1 MKAKRLQPR
10 RVLTAICLSMAV
22 SLAAVA
28 FGETPVNSPQPSSPL
43 TGDEV
48 VRRMIERNLQR
59 AKALH
64 AFQGTRVY
72 HLRYQGFAISKEAE
86 MVTSIVYQAP
96 DTKQFTE
103 VSQTGSK
110 LIVDKVFRKLLE
122 TEQEA
127 LKDENRTRTALNT
140 DNYNFTLTG
149 YEAGTPS
156 SNYVFQVEPRNPTK
170 FLYRGKIWID
180 AQDFAVSRME
190 VEPAKSPS
198 FWTKKS
204 EISHTYAKVGGFWL
218 PKQNRSV
225 STIRLGG
232 QAVLTIDYKDYK
244 ILDAQAV
251 QSVNQVSRLAKGAH

>member
-1 MKAKRLQPR
+1 MNTTRFQQRLAFASLLFLVA
-10 RVLTAICLSMAV
+10 VLATAALGQAPASNSQQSLPLS
-22 SLAAVA
+22 
-28 FGETPVNSPQPSSPL
+28 
-43 TGDEV
+43 GDEV

-59 AKALH
+59 ANALH
-64 AFQGTRVY
+64 GFQGTRVY
-72 HLRYQGFAISKEAE
+72 HLRYQGFAISREAE
-86 MVTSIVYQAP
+86 MVTSIFYQAP
-96 DTKQFTE
+96 DTKQFKE

-127 LKDENRTRTALNT
+127 LKEENRARTALNT
-140 DNYNFTLTG
+140 DNYNFKLVG
-149 YEAGTPS
+149 YESDAASPS
-156 SNYVFQVEPRNPTK
+156 YLFQVEPKNPTK

-180 AQDFAVSRME
+180 AQDFALSRME

-204 EISHTYAKVGGFWL
+204 EISHTYAKVDGFWL

-244 ILDAQAV
+244 ILDSQAV
-251 QSVNQVSRLAKGAH
+251 HSVDQVSRLVQATH